1 MMSSSALS
9 ADLPAFLALAGPTAS
24 GKTAAALAIAQQ
36 HAVEIISVDSA
47 LVYRGMDIGT
57 AKPSAEELAVVPH
70 HLINIR
76 DPLKAY
82 SAADFVRDARV
93 LMTDIRSR
101 GRLPLLVGGTMLY
114 FKALWDGLDDM
125 PTASPALRAELA
137 EQAAAQGWPAL
148 HAELARVD
156 PLTAARLQPQDSQ
169 RISRALEV
177 FRASGRPMSF
187 FQRRIA
193 PTQPAMEADTAP
205 AGLLISLEPDN
216 RAWLHQR
223 IAQRFD
229 AMLAAGF
236 LDEVRSLRARADLHP
251 DLPAMRCVGYRQAW
265 TLLDNLDTLK
275 TTKEVQQA
283 EHDFREQGIAATR
296 QLAKRQLTW
305 LRSMPQRR
313 VVACDAPDAL
323 AQVLALTA
331 QCAGATA

>member
-1 MMSSSALS
+1 
-9 ADLPAFLALAGPTAS
+9 
-24 GKTAAALAIAQQ
+24 
-36 HAVEIISVDSA
+36 
-47 LVYRGMDIGT
+47 
-57 AKPSAEELAVVPH
+57 
-70 HLINIR
+70 
-76 DPLKAY
+76 
-82 SAADFVRDARV
+82 
-93 LMTDIRSR
+93 
-101 GRLPLLVGGTMLY
+101 MLY

-193 PTQPAMEADTAP
+193 PTQPDKEAYTQP
-205 AGLLISLEPDN
+205 AGLLISLEPAN

-275 TTKEVQQA
+275 SPKEVQQA

-313 VVACDAPDAL
+313 VVACDTPDAL

-331 QCAGATA
+331 QYAGATL